1 MIKRAKDLGLNVTC
15 EVTPHHFTLT
25 EDIVKQHGTIAKVNP
40 PLRSEGDRLAMV
52 EGLKTGV
59 IDCIAT
65 DHAPHDRDSKD
76 LPLEN
81 AAFGIVGLETIL
93 PLSLE
98 LYHSGQMS
106 LFDVLAKL
114 TYKPA
119 DIIHVPR
126 GRIQKNLAADLILV
140 DLNHE
145 WEIKID
151 SFASKSKNS
160 PFDKR
165 KVKGYTVRTIVS
177 GKTVYSHE

>member
-1 MIKRAKDLGLNVTC
+1 VLNVTC
-15 EVTPHHFTLT
+15 EVTPHHFTFT
-25 EDIVKQHGTIAKVNP
+25 EDIVKQHGAIAKMNP
-40 PLRSEGDRLAMV
+40 PLRTEEDRLAMI

-59 IDCIAT
+59 IDYIAT
-65 DHAPHDRDSKD
+65 DHAPHDRSSKD

-106 LFDVLAKL
+106 LFDVLTKL

-126 GRIQKNLAADLILV
+126 GRIQKHLNADLILV
-140 DLNHE
+140 VLNYE

-151 SFASKSKNS
+151 NFASKLKNS
-160 PFDKR
+160 PCHRR
-165 KVKGYTVRTIVS
+165 KVKGRVIRTIVS
-177 GKTVYSHE
+177 GKT

>member
-1 MIKRAKDLGLNVTC
+1 
-15 EVTPHHFTLT
+15 
-25 EDIVKQHGTIAKVNP
+25 
-40 PLRSEGDRLAMV
+40 MV

-65 DHAPHDRDSKD
+65 DHAPHDRNSKD

-81 AAFGIVGLETIL
+81 AAFGIVGLETML

-98 LYHSGQMS
+98 LYHSGQMG
-106 LFDVLAKL
+106 LLDVLAKL

-119 DIIHVPR
+119 DIIHVSR

-145 WEIKID
+145 WEIKTD
-151 SFASKSKNS
+151 NFASKSKNS
-160 PFDKR
+160 PFDGR
-165 KVKGYTVRTIVS
+165 KVKGHVVRTVVS
-177 GKTVYSHE
+177 GKTIYSQKS